1 MVPSTTGPT
10 CASVITAAWYM
21 ESAAQTMNIS
31 APRVRLLPPNVLYI
45 LNIMRKF
52 QPLHLNLII
61 LAEMVILRYI
71 KKHICRI
78 QFGKFVMLLCVYVTG
93 TSCKGRC
100 GESFKRGRLCSCDP
114 DCMKFKQCCSDV
126 TNHCDA
132 GETFF

>member
-31 APRVRLLPPNVLYI
+31 APRVRLLPPNVLNI

-52 QPLHLNLII
+52 KPLDLDLII

-71 KKHICRI
+71 KKAHLSNTVWKVCN
-78 QFGKFVMLLCVYVTG
+78 VAVCVRHRNLV
-93 TSCKGRC
+93 
-100 GESFKRGRLCSCDP
+100 
-114 DCMKFKQCCSDV
+114 
-126 TNHCDA
+126 
-132 GETFF
+132 